1 MCVCVC
7 VHVRVCVRVCA
18 CACVCANLRG
28 GPLSPAS
35 TGCARPAPG
44 RPDSHSLGEPPSPL
58 SQAFRTGSQSLSSPR
73 RLLGLWVELS
83 IKGRSG
89 GATGRRRPAL
99 KDATPQELTRATPPP
114 HRFPEHPLRQGPPG
128 HRKAEMNHPS
138 PPSRDPPRAGTARSP
153 TCFRAALIPSLR
165 PLPAEQGGDQASH
178 FTGDGKVTGRPL
190 MGRGLRFALTRV

>member
-1 MCVCVC
+1 MSAVGPAGGVFVVLCVCVC

-18 CACVCANLRG
+18 CACVCANLQG

-89 GATGRRRPAL
+89 GATGRRRHRRA
-99 KDATPQELTRATPPP
+99 AGRPQWGLS
-114 HRFPEHPLRQGPPG
+114 PLLLSCFVG
-128 HRKAEMNHPS
+128 S
-138 PPSRDPPRAGTARSP
+138 PNPRARTTSTHSHSP
-153 TCFRAALIPSLR
+153 ATHRQLCGPGSRTKPRRAALACLQTRSQVRTWLWKR
-165 PLPAEQGGDQASH
+165 P
-178 FTGDGKVTGRPL
+178 FIK
-190 MGRGLRFALTRV
+190 

>member
-1 MCVCVC
+1 MSAVGPAGGVFVVLCVCVC
-7 VHVRVCVRVCA
+7 VRVRVCA

-44 RPDSHSLGEPPSPL
+44 RPDSRSLGEPPSPL

-89 GATGRRRPAL
+89 GATGRRRHRWAAGRPQWGLSPLLLSCFVAHPIHEPEPPPRTL
-99 KDATPQELTRATPPP
+99 TPQQLIGSCVVQA
-114 HRFPEHPLRQGPPG
+114 PG
-128 HRKAEMNHPS
+128 PS
-138 PPSRDPPRAGTARSP
+138 PGAQLWRVSRPGVR
-153 TCFRAALIPSLR
+153 
-165 PLPAEQGGDQASH
+165 
-178 FTGDGKVTGRPL
+178 
-190 MGRGLRFALTRV
+190 